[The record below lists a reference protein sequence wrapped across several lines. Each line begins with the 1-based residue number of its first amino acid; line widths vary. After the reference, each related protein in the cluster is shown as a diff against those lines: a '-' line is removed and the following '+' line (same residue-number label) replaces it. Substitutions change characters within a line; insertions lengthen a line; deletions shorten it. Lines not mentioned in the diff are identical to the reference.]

1 VTVAREWRLTAP
13 LEIRNKIQEVTGYT
27 REKVGGVPGNQRLRA
42 EGQNDQSKSNLK
54 QAVEKLKDV
63 FK

>member
-1 VTVAREWRLTAP
+1 MSHYERPGQDPEQDPGSHRLCQG
-13 LEIRNKIQEVTGYT
+13 E
-27 REKVGGVPGNQRLRA
+27 VGGVPGNQRLRA

>member
-1 VTVAREWRLTAP
+1 MSATDK
-13 LEIRNKIQEVTGYT
+13 IRNSIQGITGYAK
-27 REKVGGVPGNQRLRA
+27 EKVGGVTGNKRLRA

-54 QAVEKLKDV
+54 QAVGKLKDA

>member
-1 VTVAREWRLTAP
+1 MSGGDK
-13 LEIRNKIQEVTGYT
+13 IRNNIQAITGYA
-27 REKVGGVPGNQRLRA
+27 REKVGGVTGNQRLRA
-42 EGQNDQSKSNLK
+42 EGQNDQSKRNLK

>member
-1 VTVAREWRLTAP
+1 MSGP
-13 LEIRNKIQEVTGYT
+13 DKIRNKIQEVTGDAK
-27 REKVGGVPGNQRLRA
+27 EKVGGVTGNQRLRA

>member
-1 VTVAREWRLTAP
+1 MSATDK
-13 LEIRNKIQEVTGYT
+13 IRNKIQKVTGYAK
-27 REKVGGVPGNQRLRA
+27 EKVGGVTGNQRLRA

-54 QAVEKLKDV
+54 QAVEKLKDA

>member
-1 VTVAREWRLTAP
+1 MSGP
-13 LEIRNKIQEVTGYT
+13 DKIRNKIK
-27 REKVGGVPGNQRLRA
+27 EKVGGVPGNQRLRA

>member
-1 VTVAREWRLTAP
+1 MSGP
-13 LEIRNKIQEVTGYT
+13 DKIRNKIQEVTGYT